1 MAKKQQIIL
10 LHNSTP
16 WTAQTETT
24 LVKGE
29 LAIEHGAGAAN
40 VKIHTLDNN
49 GELASFA
56 TQAYTDAE
64 IKKVSDKVNVD
75 ITDKLTA
82 LDTAIKNE
90 VTARKDADTALDTA
104 YKAAVK
110 AEEDARKAADEA
122 EKTAREGA
130 DSALDA
136 KITANATAIKAISDD
151 YLTSTDKTQITNAY
165 QAAVKAEEDAR
176 KAADSALE
184 GQIGAVAEGLAD
196 EVKAREDAVA
206 ALQLADTN
214 NLKAAKDYTD
224 ELANGQVATNKTDI
238 ATNLGRIQAIEAD
251 YLKEADKEE
260 LSDEIAAEKS
270 ARETAVSELDAAYK
284 AADKTEKEARE
295 AADNAIKATIG
306 TVAEGETVVEMIGD
320 VADAVSQE
328 VEDRKTAISG
338 VQSQI
343 DALDTLYATDK
354 QLSDA
359 VTELE
364 GQIAAAKKA
373 ATKVVE
379 GTDAG
384 ENLSIATG
392 TDADGATV
400 YTVNLSDVASAAGLA
415 GAVGRLNTLQGEDT
429 GKSVRT
435 IANEELAAQLLA
447 GPDGAVDNFKT
458 LQELAAWLEQHPED
472 AAAMNVAIQANADA
486 IATEVERAEAA
497 ELALSTRIKTVEDDY
512 LKAADKT
519 ELNKAINDE
528 ATARDNA
535 DKAIKATIGTVESGK
550 TVVGLIS
557 EEATARADA
566 DSAIQARIDKLGEI
580 YATDAELDKV
590 KSDLEG
596 QIATAAK
603 KATTKVVE
611 GTDAGDNLSITSG
624 TDADGATV
632 YTVNLSDVAS
642 ADKLAGEETARKNA
656 DKAITDSI
664 GTVPT
669 DKTVV
674 GMISE
679 EAATREAADKA
690 ITDTIGIVESGKTVV
705 GLISE
710 EAATRKNADNAL
722 DARVKAVESAYVKK
736 VVVTRGETTHEY
748 LPVNN
753 VLDLSALVIDG
764 GEY

>member
-64 IKKVSDKVNVD
+64 IKKVSDKVNGD
-75 ITDKLTA
+75 ITVKLTA

-90 VTARKDADTALDTA
+90 EAARKDADTALDTA

-122 EKTAREGA
+122 
-130 DSALDA
+130 
-136 KITANATAIKAISDD
+136 
-151 YLTSTDKTQITNAY
+151 
-165 QAAVKAEEDAR
+165 
-176 KAADSALE
+176 LE
-184 GQIGAVAEGLAD
+184 GQIGTVAEDLAD
-196 EVKAREDAVA
+196 EVKAREEAVA
-206 ALQLADTN
+206 ALQLADTT
-214 NLKAAKDYTD
+214 NLQAAKDYTD
-224 ELANGQVATNKTDI
+224 ALASGQVATNKTDI
-238 ATNLGRIQAIEAD
+238 ATNLGKIQAIEAD

-270 ARETAVSELDAAYK
+270 ARETAVSALDAAYK
-284 AADKTEKEARE
+284 AADSELEKDYK
-295 AADNAIKATIG
+295 AADKAITDSIG
-306 TVAEGETVVEMIGD
+306 TVESGNTVVGMID
-320 VADAVSQE
+320 AVADAVSQE

-343 DALDTLYATDK
+343 DSLDDTYATDAK
-354 QLSDA
+354 LDEVKSD
-359 VTELE
+359 LE
-364 GQIAAAKKA
+364 GQIAAAAKKA
-373 ATKVVE
+373 TTKVVE

-384 ENLSIATG
+384 DNLSIETVEDD
-392 TDADGATV
+392 TDGSIT
-400 YTVNLSDVASAAGLA
+400 YKVNLSDVASAAGLA

-435 IANEELAAQLLA
+435 IANEELAAQLI
-447 GPDGAVDNFKT
+447 PSGATEALDT
-458 LQELAAWLEQHPED
+458 LQEIAAWIQEHPED

-486 IATEVERAEAA
+486 IATEKTHRENADT
-497 ELALSTRIKTVEDDY
+497 ALDNRVKAIENDY

-528 ATARDNA
+528 ATARETADN
-535 DKAIKATIGTVESGK
+535 AIKATIGTVAEDK

-557 EEATARADA
+557 DEATARANA
-566 DSAIQARIDKLGEI
+566 DSAIQTRIDKLGEI
-580 YATDAELDKV
+580 YATDAELDEV

-669 DKTVV
+669 GKTVV

-679 EAATREAADKA
+679 EATARDDADKA
-690 ITDTIGIVESGKTVV
+690 INATIGKVESGKTVV
-705 GLISE
+705 GLISD
-710 EAATRKNADNAL
+710 EATARANADTAL
-722 DARVKAVESAYVKK
+722 DNRVKAVESAYVKK
-736 VVVTRGETTHEY
+736 VVVKRGEETHEY

>member
-104 YKAAVK
+104 YKAADS
-110 AEEDARKAADEA
+110 ALETAYKAADKA
-122 EKTAREGA
+122 EKEAREAA
-130 DSALDA
+130 DNALDA
-136 KITANATAIKAISDD
+136 KITANTTAIQAISDD
-151 YLTSTDKTQITNAY
+151 YLKEADKTALTNAIA
-165 QAAVKAEEDAR
+165 AAVNTEK
-176 KAADSALE
+176 
-184 GQIGAVAEGLAD
+184 
-196 EVKAREDAVA
+196 KAREDADLVLDGKIGNVATDLADEVQTRKDEVA
-206 ALQLADTN
+206 ALQLADTT
-214 NLKAAKDYTD
+214 NLQAAKDYTD
-224 ELANGQVATNKTDI
+224 ALANGQVATNKADI
-238 ATNLGRIQAIEAD
+238 ATNLGKIEAIEAD
-251 YLKEADKEE
+251 YLKGADKEE
-260 LSDEIAAEKS
+260 LSGAIAAEKS

-295 AADNAIKATIG
+295 AADKVITDTIG
-306 TVAEGETVVEMIGD
+306 AVTEGETVVEMID
-320 VADAVSQE
+320 AVADAVAQE

-343 DALDTLYATDK
+343 DNLNATYATDK
-354 QLSDA
+354 ELSDA

-392 TDADGATV
+392 TDGDGATV

-486 IATEVERAEAA
+486 IAAEVERATGVES
-497 ELALSTRIKTVEDDY
+497 ALDKRVKAVEDDY
-512 LKAADKT
+512 LKGADKT
-519 ELNKAINDE
+519 ELSDAIATE
-528 ATARDNA
+528 ATNRDNA
-535 DKAIKATIGTVESGK
+535 DKAIKATIGTVAEGKTVVGMIAEEAQARQDAISGIQGQIDKLNDTYATDAELAGVKSELETKIATEAKKATTKVVEGTDAGNNLSIATGTDGDGATVYTVSLSNVAGADKLDAEKTARENADTAINNKIGTVAEDKTVVGLISEEATARENADKAITDTIGVVESGK

-557 EEATARADA
+557 EEAT
-566 DSAIQARIDKLGEI
+566 
-580 YATDAELDKV
+580 
-590 KSDLEG
+590 
-596 QIATAAK
+596 
-603 KATTKVVE
+603 
-611 GTDAGDNLSITSG
+611 
-624 TDADGATV
+624 
-632 YTVNLSDVAS
+632 
-642 ADKLAGEETARKNA
+642 
-656 DKAITDSI
+656 
-664 GTVPT
+664 
-669 DKTVV
+669 
-674 GMISE
+674 
-679 EAATREAADKA
+679 
-690 ITDTIGIVESGKTVV
+690 
-705 GLISE
+705 
-710 EAATRKNADNAL
+710 TRKNADVAL
-722 DARVKAVESAYVKK
+722 DARVKAVEGAYVKK